1 MRGTPSHSRGDAIPL
16 PERVVAK
23 RALETTEAMSQ
34 TRGIATP
41 TWTTF
46 DIDAALA
53 NSGEALPPFGS
64 SNSLIKRP
72 KEWLTLQADR
82 AQAARLALNER
93 RSWAGPGIT
102 EDGAPRASPPLR
114 KTRRLSS
121 ANFPAP
127 LLPLPDASVPPIRR
141 ASLLLASADIKSG
154 SDNQKDIPAEHQQ
167 QSRHTLH
174 PSQEESYRYATCIL
188 NGLNDLEKSLMRV
201 SKDLRYVCVNI
212 RTDSGSRICPDDVH
226 SNDDD
231 DITAMEG
238 ATEGGT
244 NQQSRKAGVDK
255 NGFNDQRSNKNKVNK
270 VTSFHDF
277 VYALSKRVLADV
289 FVLNKIFRRRTTPI
303 LNPVLDAFRQ
313 CGAIVPDKSNGLQG
327 LSEVAN
333 RMFRQPEQTVPD
345 AASSPPSKTAPDLS
359 TTTPKSSIRSGSP
372 NSPMHVRLLE
382 ACKNGIDRTLYPKF
396 FNDNDINLTDYDLA
410 GWFVSQEETIEF
422 WNRDQMT
429 SAPPPSTS
437 RTSPA
442 QPLSFAVD
450 LAAINE
456 PFGNTVSSVDS
467 QVPLPLPQFRLSR
480 PMTSPIAEK
489 QPAPPVNPPL
499 QSEPSSPGPLKSKK
513 LPDKTPFSTHSN
525 HFPHRPDPWLGSP
538 PVPRKRQPVT
548 VIHDTSDEE
557 EIRPGLAA
565 PSHYYKSPRITPTNA
580 REKPRAERSP
590 PSPYRRPAYKN
601 MPRPTRPL
609 GPPTPKPSRM
619 HSSQQRLHIPC
630 SAGGSHSLS
639 FGSLHDPRRG
649 NTPRSERILPNDTR
663 SMRNRDTFHRDRGR
677 KRNWEHVHHNDFARS
692 PRRRS
697 ISPAGRGGYISRG
710 RGLRGLRSGEPRRRD
725 FTNPRVRNDE
735 VPAFRY
741 RSQMVSNDRFKGRH
755 SYSPS
760 PPRSPCFYKNTQRHS
775 SVSSMPFLPIPRLP
789 PSRRDDISNS
799 SKSSPRRDTPIV
811 ELD

>member
-1 MRGTPSHSRGDAIPL
+1 MRSTPSHSRGDAIPL
-16 PERVVAK
+16 SERVVAT
-23 RALETTEAMSQ
+23 RALETTVAMSQ

-53 NSGEALPPFGS
+53 TSGETLPPVIS
-64 SNSLIKRP
+64 SNSLSKKP
-72 KEWLTLQADR
+72 KEWLPLQADR

-121 ANFPAP
+121 ASFPSP
-127 LLPLPDASVPPIRR
+127 LLPLPDASIPPIRR
-141 ASLLLASADIKSG
+141 ASVLLASTDIKSG
-154 SDNQKDIPAEHQQ
+154 SGNQTDIPAENQQ
-167 QSRHTLH
+167 QSCHFLH

-231 DITAMEG
+231 DIAAMEG

-244 NQQSRKAGVDK
+244 NQQSRKGDVDK
-255 NGFNDQRSNKNKVNK
+255 NGFSSQDSNKKKANT

-313 CGAIVPDKSNGLQG
+313 CGAIVPDNSNGLQG
-327 LSEVAN
+327 LSEIAN
-333 RMFRQPEQTVPD
+333 RMFRQPEQTIPD
-345 AASSPPSKTAPDLS
+345 AASVPPSKTAPDLN
-359 TTTPKSSIRSGSP
+359 TTTPRSIRNGPP
-372 NSPMHVRLLE
+372 NSPTHVRLLE
-382 ACKNGIDRTLYPKF
+382 ACKDGIDRTLYPKF
-396 FNDNDINLTDYDLA
+396 YNDNDVNLTDYDLT
-410 GWFVSQEETIEF
+410 GWYLSQEDTIDF
-422 WNRDQMT
+422 WNRVQMT
-429 SAPPPSTS
+429 SAPPSSTG

-442 QPLSFAVD
+442 RPLSFAVD
-450 LAAINE
+450 LAAVKE

-480 PMTSPIAEK
+480 PMTSPAAKK
-489 QPAPPVNPPL
+489 QPVPPANPSP
-499 QSEPSSPGPLKSKK
+499 QTEPTSPGLPKSRK
-513 LPDKTPFSTHSN
+513 LTDKTPFSTHSS
-525 HFPHRPDPWLGSP
+525 HFPHRPDPWLDSP

-557 EIRPGLAA
+557 KIRPGPAT
-565 PSHYYKSPRITPTNA
+565 PSHYYKSPHPAPINA
-580 REKPRAERSP
+580 RERPRAERSP
-590 PSPYRRPAYKN
+590 LSPCRKPVYGN

-609 GPPTPKPSRM
+609 GPPTPKSSRM
-619 HSSQQRLHIPC
+619 YSTQQRLHIPC

-639 FGSLHDPRRG
+639 FGSLHDPRHVS
-649 NTPRSERILPNDTR
+649 TPRSERMLPNDIR
-663 SMRNRDTFHRDRGR
+663 NMRNRDTFHCDRGR

-697 ISPAGRGGYISRG
+697 ISPAGRGGYIGQG
-710 RGLRGLRSGEPRRRD
+710 RGLRGLRSGDPRRRD
-725 FTNPRVRNDE
+725 FTNPRFQNDE

-741 RSQMVSNDRFKGRH
+741 RSQIGSNDRFTGRR
-755 SYSPS
+755 SYSQSPS
-760 PPRSPCFYKNTQRHS
+760 RSPCVYKNNPQRHS
-775 SVSSMPFLPIPRLP
+775 SVSSMPFLPISRLP
-789 PSRRDDISNS
+789 PSRQNDASDSG
-799 SKSSPRRDTPIV
+799 KSSPRRDIPIV